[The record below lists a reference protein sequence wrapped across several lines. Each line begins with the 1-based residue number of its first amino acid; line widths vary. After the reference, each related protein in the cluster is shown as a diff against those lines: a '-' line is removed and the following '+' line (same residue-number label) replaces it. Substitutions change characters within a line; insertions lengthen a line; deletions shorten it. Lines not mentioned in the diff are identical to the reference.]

1 MVIEDLHSAPIVD
14 PIKCPYVS
22 RCSLSN
28 IPKDAEFQGLSES
41 GFIFLGWN
49 DLTILEAKY

>member
-1 MVIEDLHSAPIVD
+1 MEDHYSAPIVV
-14 PIKCPYVS
+14 PIKYPYVS
-22 RCSLSN
+22 RCSLSY
-28 IPKDAEFQGLSES
+28 IPKDAEFQELSES